1 MDTIPSLLSCASTV
15 PSGILSYDENRKW
28 FVGSLIALL
37 PDPIITSRG
46 LRERVRLRHC
56 FRILH
61 ERPILKVVAHVRLL
75 KGTPISALV
84 FKKKSRKE
92 ERDGEK
98 QQINANKPFIGIL
111 ERYKD
116 SSTFESNPQ
125 LQSHPRKLPGDP
137 LAIFTVL
144 TECRLP
150 TSTSTS
156 PLSPQTRSF
165 LPLVATTKSLTSV
178 SATGS
183 TTPMAVSPTEIPSF
197 HGARHSLK

>member
-1 MDTIPSLLSCASTV
+1 MTAFRLSGAAASLVDTIPFLLSCASTM
-15 PSGILSYDENRKW
+15 PSGILTCDGNFELL
-28 FVGSLIALL
+28 VGSLIALL
-37 PDPIITSRG
+37 LDPIITSRG

-98 QQINANKPFIGIL
+98 QQINANKPFISIL
-111 ERYKD
+111 EKYQD

-125 LQSHPRKLPGDP
+125 LQSHPRKLP
-137 LAIFTVL
+137 
-144 TECRLP
+144 
-150 TSTSTS
+150 
-156 PLSPQTRSF
+156 
-165 LPLVATTKSLTSV
+165 
-178 SATGS
+178 
-183 TTPMAVSPTEIPSF
+183 
-197 HGARHSLK
+197 